1 MCFELASKYPSLFK
15 LCKGVIIE
23 LFLYLR
29 FFVWGGGGALAPF
42 NSTFCSVSD
51 GVGDMSSKE
60 TVLVSGS

>member
-29 FFVWGGGGALAPF
+29 FFVWGGSG
-42 NSTFCSVSD
+42 TF
-51 GVGDMSSKE
+51 
-60 TVLVSGS
+60 